1 MIWTKFRS
9 DRTPHRL
16 RAVSDLH
23 FPASGRE
30 HLRNRYPHLSDGD
43 IVLVETATRQWFR
56 IIARQPNA
64 KLSMPS
70 VVVDDLWQELTLHA
84 RDYATFCDTAFGRP
98 PHPKPRSA
106 TGGDTTDDNRRSLLL
121 TTLSHG
127 RRDEGCGPNGLPLL
141 FRVDQELHIP
151 DGNRYLA
158 DCGGRGECFPVSG
171 RVCLQHLAGPG
182 KRPKPPGIRGD
193 LPFNDGRHGYAG
205 GAGGGGAGGGEFSGG
220 VDGGGG
226 DGGGGGN

>member
-9 DRTPHRL
+9 DRTPRRL
-16 RAVSDLH
+16 RAVSDLR
-23 FPASGRE
+23 FPASGRQ
-30 HLRNRYPHLSDGD
+30 HLRNRYPHLSDDD
-43 IVLVETATRQWFR
+43 IVLVETAARQWFR
-56 IIARQPNA
+56 IIARQPSA

-84 RDYATFCDTAFGRP
+84 RDYATFCDAAFGRSTHHRP
-98 PHPKPRSA
+98 TSA
-106 TGGDTTDDNRRSLLL
+106 SGDTTDANRGPLLL
-121 TTLSHG
+121 ATLGHG
-127 RRDEGCGPNGLPLL
+127 RRDEGCGPTGLPLL
-141 FRVDQELHIP
+141 FRVDQELHIH

-193 LPFNDGRHGYAG
+193 LPFLDGRHGYAG
-205 GAGGGGAGGGEFSGG
+205 GAGGGGGGDLSGG

-226 DGGGGGN
+226 DGGGGGGSN

>member
-1 MIWTKFRS
+1 M
-9 DRTPHRL
+9 
-16 RAVSDLH
+16 SDLR
-23 FPASGRE
+23 FPASGRQ
-30 HLRNRYPHLSDGD
+30 HLRNRHPHLSDD
-43 IVLVETATRQWFR
+43 DLVLVETATRQWFR
-56 IIARQPNA
+56 IIARQPNT

-84 RDYATFCDTAFGRP
+84 QDYATFCDAAFGRL
-98 PHPKPRSA
+98 PHPQPRSA
-106 TGGDTTDDNRRSLLL
+106 TGGDTTDADRRPLLL

-127 RRDEGCGPNGLPLL
+127 RRDEGCGPTGLPLL
-141 FRVDQELHIP
+141 FRVDQELRVH

-182 KRPKPPGIRGD
+182 KRPRTPGIRGD

-205 GAGGGGAGGGEFSGG
+205 GAGGSGGGEFSGG
-220 VDGGGG
+220 GDGGGG
-226 DGGGGGN
+226 DGGGGGGSN

>member
-9 DRTPHRL
+9 DRTPRRL
-16 RAVSDLH
+16 RAVSELR
-23 FPASGRE
+23 FPASGRQQ
-30 HLRNRYPHLSDGD
+30 LRNRHPHLGD
-43 IVLVETATRQWFR
+43 DDILLVETAARQWFR
-56 IIARQPNA
+56 IIARQPGA

-70 VVVDDLWQELTLHA
+70 VVVDDLWQELTLHE
-84 RDYATFCDTAFGRP
+84 RDYATFCDAAFGRP
-98 PHPKPRSA
+98 PHHQPRSA
-106 TGGDTTDDNRRSLLL
+106 PGGDPADDNQRPLLL
-121 TTLSHG
+121 TTLSYG

-141 FRVDQELHIP
+141 FRVDQELQIQ

-193 LPFNDGRHGYAG
+193 LPFLDGRHGYAG
-205 GAGGGGAGGGEFSGG
+205 GAGGSGGGGELSG
-220 VDGGGG
+220 DGGGG

>member
-9 DRTPHRL
+9 DRTPRRL
-16 RAVSDLH
+16 RAVSDLR
-23 FPASGRE
+23 FPASGRH
-30 HLRNRYPHLSDGD
+30 HLRNRYPHLSDDD

-56 IIARQPNA
+56 IIARQPSA

-84 RDYATFCDTAFGRP
+84 RDYATFCDAAFGRSTHHRP
-98 PHPKPRSA
+98 TSA
-106 TGGDTTDDNRRSLLL
+106 SGDTTDANRGPLLL
-121 TTLSHG
+121 ATLGHG
-127 RRDEGCGPNGLPLL
+127 RRDEGCGPTGLPLL
-141 FRVDQELHIP
+141 FRVDQELHIH
-151 DGNRYLA
+151 DGHRYLA

-193 LPFNDGRHGYAG
+193 LPFLDGRHGYAG
-205 GAGGGGAGGGEFSGG
+205 GAGGGGGGDLSGG

-226 DGGGGGN
+226 DGGGGGGSN

>member
-1 MIWTKFRS
+1 M
-9 DRTPHRL
+9 
-16 RAVSDLH
+16 SDLR
-23 FPASGRE
+23 FPASGRQ
-30 HLRNRYPHLSDGD
+30 HLRNRYPHLSDDD

-56 IIARQPNA
+56 IIARQPSA

-84 RDYATFCDTAFGRP
+84 QDYATFCDAAFGRL
-98 PHPKPRSA
+98 PHPQPRSA
-106 TGGDTTDDNRRSLLL
+106 TSGDTTDADRRPLLL

-127 RRDEGCGPNGLPLL
+127 RRDEGSGPTGLPLL
-141 FRVDQELHIP
+141 FRVDEELRVH

-205 GAGGGGAGGGEFSGG
+205 GAGGSGGGEFSGG
-220 VDGGGG
+220 GDGGGG
-226 DGGGGGN
+226 DGGGGSN

>member
-9 DRTPHRL
+9 DRTPRRL
-16 RAVSDLH
+16 RAVSELR
-23 FPASGRE
+23 FPASGRH
-30 HLRNRYPHLSDGD
+30 HLRNRYPHLSDD
-43 IVLVETATRQWFR
+43 DLVLVETATRQWFR
-56 IIARQPNA
+56 IIARQPSA

-84 RDYATFCDTAFGRP
+84 RDYATFCDAAFGGSTHHRP
-98 PHPKPRSA
+98 TFAAS
-106 TGGDTTDDNRRSLLL
+106 GDSTTANRGPLLL
-121 TTLSHG
+121 ATLGHG
-127 RRDEGCGPNGLPLL
+127 RRDEACGPTGLPLL
-141 FRVDQELHIP
+141 FRVDQELHIH

-193 LPFNDGRHGYAG
+193 LPFVDGRHGYAG
-205 GAGGGGAGGGEFSGG
+205 GAGGGGGGEFSGG
-220 VDGGGG
+220 SDGGGGG
-226 DGGGGGN
+226 DGGGGSN

>member
-1 MIWTKFRS
+1 M
-9 DRTPHRL
+9 
-16 RAVSDLH
+16 SDLR
-23 FPASGRE
+23 FPASGRH
-30 HLRNRYPHLSDGD
+30 HLRNRYPHLSDD
-43 IVLVETATRQWFR
+43 DLVLVETATRQWFR

-84 RDYATFCDTAFGRP
+84 RDYATFCDAAFGGSTHHRP
-98 PHPKPRSA
+98 TFAAS
-106 TGGDTTDDNRRSLLL
+106 DDSTTTNRGPLLL
-121 TTLSHG
+121 ATLGHG
-127 RRDEGCGPNGLPLL
+127 RRDEGCGPTGLPLL
-141 FRVDQELHIP
+141 FRVDQELHIH

-193 LPFNDGRHGYAG
+193 LPFIDGRHGYAG
-205 GAGGGGAGGGEFSGG
+205 GAGGGGGGGEFSGG
-220 VDGGGG
+220 GDGGGGGG
-226 DGGGGGN
+226 DGGGGGGSN

>member
-9 DRTPHRL
+9 DRTPRRL
-16 RAVSDLH
+16 RAVSDLQ
-23 FPASGRE
+23 FPASGRH
-30 HLRNRYPHLSDGD
+30 HLRNRYPHLSDDD

-84 RDYATFCDTAFGRP
+84 RDYATFCDAAFGRATHHRP
-98 PHPKPRSA
+98 TSA
-106 TGGDTTDDNRRSLLL
+106 ASGDTTAADRGPLLL
-121 TTLSHG
+121 ATLGHG
-127 RRDEGCGPNGLPLL
+127 RRDEGCGPTGLPLL
-141 FRVDQELHIP
+141 FRVDQELDIQ

-182 KRPKPPGIRGD
+182 KRPKPRGISGD
-193 LPFNDGRHGYAG
+193 LPFLDGRHGYAG
-205 GAGGGGAGGGEFSGG
+205 GAGGSGGGGEFSGG
-220 VDGGGG
+220 NDGGGG
-226 DGGGGGN
+226 DGGGGSN

>member
-9 DRTPHRL
+9 DRTPRRL
-16 RAVSDLH
+16 RAVSELR
-23 FPASGRE
+23 FPASGRQ
-30 HLRNRYPHLSDGD
+30 HLRNRYPHLSDDD
-43 IVLVETATRQWFR
+43 ILLVETAARQWFR

-70 VVVDDLWQELTLHA
+70 VVVDDLWQELTLHE
-84 RDYATFCDTAFGRP
+84 RDYATFCDAAFGRP
-98 PHPKPRSA
+98 PHQPRSA
-106 TGGDTTDDNRRSLLL
+106 PGGDAADDNRRPLLL
-121 TTLSHG
+121 TTLSYG

-141 FRVDQELHIP
+141 FRVDQELQIH

-193 LPFNDGRHGYAG
+193 LPFLDGRHGYAG
-205 GAGGGGAGGGEFSGG
+205 GAGGSGGGGEFSGG
-220 VDGGGG
+220 GDGGGG

>member
-9 DRTPHRL
+9 DRTPRRL
-16 RAVSDLH
+16 RAVSELR
-23 FPASGRE
+23 FPASGRH
-30 HLRNRYPHLSDGD
+30 HLRNRYPHLSDDD
-43 IVLVETATRQWFR
+43 IALVETAARQWFR
-56 IIARQPNA
+56 IIARQPGA

-70 VVVDDLWQELTLHA
+70 VVVNDLWQELTLHE
-84 RDYATFCDTAFGRP
+84 RDYATFCDAAFGRP
-98 PHPKPRSA
+98 PHHQPRSA
-106 TGGDTTDDNRRSLLL
+106 PGGDAADDNRRPLLL
-121 TTLSHG
+121 TTLSYG

-141 FRVDQELHIP
+141 FRVDQELQIH

-182 KRPKPPGIRGD
+182 KRSKPPGIRGD
-193 LPFNDGRHGYAG
+193 LPFLDGRHGYAG
-205 GAGGGGAGGGEFSGG
+205 GAGGSGGGGEFSGG
-220 VDGGGG
+220 GDGGG